1 MSDIPTSGAISL
13 NQMHTEVDGVSGTIA
28 SINDADI
35 RALIGK
41 GSGVTMSFNE
51 WYGASSSLDTQTL
64 TIGVSTL
71 GAPYVGPTYGFRN
84 WISPTY
90 GSMADGTC
98 NFYFGA
104 AYKECRIWLLTA
116 SAKFV
121 YLRIAG
127 NRGST
132 GSAWNTMSVDSYP
145 YSRTS
150 ATRSYDSSTAI
161 TTWEWA
167 IGSSTTN
174 PFGTTNGATKS
185 VVFT

>member
-1 MSDIPTSGAISL
+1 MTLPTSGAISL
-13 NQMHTEVDGVSGTIA
+13 NQMHVEAGGSSGTIA

-41 GSGVTMSFNE
+41 ASQATMSFNE

-64 TIGVSTL
+64 TIGVDNS
-71 GAPYVGPTYGFRN
+71 GAPYVGPSYGFRN

-104 AYKECRIWLLTA
+104 AYKECRIFLLNATN
-116 SAKFV
+116 KFV
-121 YLRIAG
+121 YLTIAG

-132 GSAWNTMSVDSYP
+132 GSRWNTMSVDGYP

-150 ATRSYDSSTAI
+150 ATRSYNSTSNVTI
-161 TTWEWA
+161 WEWA
-167 IGSSTTN
+167 IGTSTTN

>member
-1 MSDIPTSGAISL
+1 MTLPTSGAISL
-13 NQMHTEVDGVSGTIA
+13 NQMHVEAGGSSGTIA

-51 WYGASSSLDTQTL
+51 WYGASGWADSQTL
-64 TIGVSTL
+64 TIGVDNS
-71 GAPYVGPTYGFRN
+71 GAPYVGPSYGFRN
-84 WISPTY
+84 WTSPTY

-104 AYKECRIWLLTA
+104 AYNGCRIWLLNATN
-116 SAKFV
+116 KFV
-121 YLRIAG
+121 YLTIAG

-132 GSAWNTMSVDSYP
+132 GSAWNTMLVDSYP
-145 YSRTS
+145 YSRTN
-150 ATRSYDSSTAI
+150 ATRSYNSASNV

-167 IGSSTTN
+167 IGTSTTN
-174 PFGTTNGATKS
+174 PFGTTTGATKS
-185 VVFT
+185 VTFT